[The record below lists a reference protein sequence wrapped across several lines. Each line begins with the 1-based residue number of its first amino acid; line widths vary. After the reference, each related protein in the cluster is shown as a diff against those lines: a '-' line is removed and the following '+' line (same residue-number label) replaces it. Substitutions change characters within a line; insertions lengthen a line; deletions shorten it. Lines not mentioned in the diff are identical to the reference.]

1 MPRSTPTMNQIVNPL
16 LFKEIMRT
24 QPQTIIQR
32 LEADNSRLAK
42 EAILK
47 EAMEE
52 GLDEF
57 FEGLRMGLDKLYT
70 FGVKQVP
77 VKEEDAGQGLSWTNF
92 VELATALYR
101 RELTGHAARDAIQLA
116 MGVATK
122 EQWNDWYRRI
132 LIKDMRAGFGEKSVN
147 TVAKKAKKLN
157 YAVPVFECMLAHD
170 GANHE
175 AKITGKKL
183 VEPKLDGVRV
193 LTVVDFESRTVQMYS
208 RNGKELNNF
217 PHVVKAFEDNLDN
230 FGRSYV
236 FDGEIVSKS
245 FQDLMTQV
253 HRKDNV
259 EASDARLMLFD
270 VIPLVEFK
278 QGQSVMGQRRRSAF
292 LKANFSKI
300 FSDAGCIEIVAQKE
314 FDLDVFTDEIE
325 FKDYNKAAVAAGY
338 EGIMIKDPEGKWE
351 GKRSV
356 AWLKQ
361 KPFIEV
367 SLAVTAVEEGTG
379 RNVGKLGAIVCEG
392 IDDGKKIVVNVGSG
406 FTDEQRAE
414 FWEAKDSLIDQIV
427 EVRAD
432 AATRSQ
438 DSETTWS
445 LRFPRFLRFR
455 GFTKGEKI

>member
-1 MPRSTPTMNQIVNPL
+1 V
-16 LFKEIMRT
+16 RT
-24 QPQTIIQR
+24 QPEYIIRQ
-32 LEADNSRLAK
+32 LEIHASRINK
-42 EAILK
+42 EDII
-47 EAMEE
+47 EDAMNE

-57 FEGLRMGLDKLYT
+57 FQGVKMALDKLYT

-77 VKEEDAGQGLSWTNF
+77 TKDEAGGQGLSWANF
-92 VELATALYR
+92 LELAEALYR
-101 RELTGHAARDAIQLA
+101 RELTGHAARDAIELA
-116 MGVATK
+116 MGVATQG
-122 EQWNDWYRRI
+122 QWNDFYRRI
-132 LIKDMRAGFGEKSVN
+132 LIKDLRCGVSEKTVN
-147 TVAKKAKKLN
+147 KVAKKLKKPK

-175 AKITGKKL
+175 AKIQGKKL

-193 LTVVDFESRTVQMYS
+193 LTVVDYESRSVIMYT

-217 PHVVKAFEDNLDN
+217 PHIVRAFEDNLDN

-236 FDGEIVSKS
+236 FDGEVVSAT
-245 FQDLMTQV
+245 FQALMTQV

-259 EASDARLMLFD
+259 NASDATLMLFD
-270 VIPLVEFK
+270 VVPLVEFK
-278 QGQSVMGQRRRSAF
+278 QGCSVMGQRRRSSF
-292 LKANFSKI
+292 MRENFSKI
-300 FSDAGCIEIVAQKE
+300 FGDSGCIDIVAQKE

-325 FKDYNKAAVAAGY
+325 FKDYNKAMVDAGY
-338 EGIMIKDPEGKWE
+338 EGIMIKDPDGKWE
-351 GKRSV
+351 GRRSV

-367 SLAVTAVEEGTG
+367 SLSVTAVEEGTG
-379 RNVGKLGAIVCEG
+379 RNKDKLGAVVCEG
-392 IDDGKKIVVNVGSG
+392 EDDGKKIVVNVGSG

-414 FWEAKDSLIDQIV
+414 FWAAKDALIGQVV

-438 DSETTWS
+438 DSEDVWS

-455 GFTKGEKI
+455 GFTRGEKI

>member
-1 MPRSTPTMNQIVNPL
+1 V
-16 LFKEIMRT
+16 RT
-24 QPQTIIQR
+24 QPEVIIQR

-42 EAILK
+42 EAILA

-57 FEGLRMGLDKLYT
+57 FHGLRLGLDKLVS

-77 VKEEDAGQGLSWTNF
+77 IKEEDNGQGLAWTPF
-92 VELATALYR
+92 LELADALYR
-101 RELTGHAARDAIQLA
+101 RQITGHDARDAINLA

-122 EQWNDWYRRI
+122 AQWNDWYRRI

-147 TVAKKAKKLN
+147 TVAKKLKKPE

-175 AKITGKKL
+175 AKIQGKKL
-183 VEPKLDGVRV
+183 LQEKLDGVRV

-217 PHVVKAFEDNLDN
+217 PHITKVFETHMDEI
-230 FGRSYV
+230 GRSYV
-236 FDGEIVSKS
+236 FDGEIMSSS
-245 FQDLMTQV
+245 FQALMTQV
-253 HRKDNV
+253 HRKDNI
-259 EASDARLMLFD
+259 ESGDAVLHLFD
-270 VIPLVEFK
+270 VIPVVEFK
-278 QGQSVMGQRRRSAF
+278 AGKSTLGQRRRINF
-292 LKANFSKI
+292 LKNWQNI
-300 FSDAGCIEIVAQKE
+300 FADSGCIEIVPHTE
-314 FDLDVFTDEIE
+314 VDLDTFDGTIVFQD
-325 FKDYNKAAVAAGY
+325 FNKACLDAGK
-338 EGIMIKDPEGKWE
+338 EGIMVKDVDAKYEC
-351 GKRSV
+351 KRSTS
-356 AWLKQ
+356 WLKI

-367 SLAVTAVEEGTG
+367 SLAVTGVEEGTG

-392 IDDGKKIVVNVGSG
+392 VDDGKRIVVNVGSG

-414 FWEAKDSLIDQIV
+414 FWEAKDTLAGQVV

-438 DSETTWS
+438 DSEDIWS

-455 GFTKGEKI
+455 GFSKGEKL